1 MDEKTLNGVEH
12 ATNWIVNNQSVII
25 EYGLHFIGALLIL
38 IIGNWFSKALSRLIG
53 KTLEKNK
60 LDLAA
65 SKFLQSLIRYAVLT
79 AIILMA
85 LNTVGIQTASFIAL
99 LASAGLAI
107 GLALQGTL
115 SQFASGVV
123 IIATRPYKIGDTVI
137 VGGKSGTVIDMDIL
151 YTTLKTP
158 DNVKII
164 VPNGSINGKDITNYS
179 AFDTRRL
186 EIIIGVGYDSKISE
200 VKEVIHSV
208 IKSDERSL
216 LDPEPL
222 VEVNELNASSIDMVV
237 RVWSNRADLASL
249 KYSLLENIK
258 VKLDEKGIS
267 IPYPQL
273 DIHMTNSN

>member
-1 MDEKTLNGVEH
+1 MDEKAINGVEK

-25 EYGLHFIGALLIL
+25 EYGLHLLGALLIL

-137 VGGKSGTVIDMDIL
+137 VGGK
-151 YTTLKTP
+151 
-158 DNVKII
+158 N
-164 VPNGSINGKDITNYS
+164 
-179 AFDTRRL
+179 
-186 EIIIGVGYDSKISE
+186 
-200 VKEVIHSV
+200 
-208 IKSDERSL
+208 
-216 LDPEPL
+216 
-222 VEVNELNASSIDMVV
+222 
-237 RVWSNRADLASL
+237 
-249 KYSLLENIK
+249 
-258 VKLDEKGIS
+258 
-267 IPYPQL
+267 
-273 DIHMTNSN
+273 